1 MGGNTLSKYKN
12 EDLYV
17 NKEEYQEITL
27 AFFYCAHC
35 EYKTTDRTK
44 LNGHMEIDHTEDE
57 RTPLAEDESFHQEE
71 LVNAIEVWKIYKL
84 LQRMKNK

>member
-1 MGGNTLSKYKN
+1 MGNLSKYMN
-12 EDLYV
+12 EDV
-17 NKEEYQEITL
+17 NDEEYQEITL
-27 AFFYCAHC
+27 FYCAHC
-35 EYKTTDRTK
+35 EYKATDRSK

-57 RTPLAEDESFHQEE
+57 RAPLAEDESFNQEE